1 MKRTPNPKAILETRL
16 DPKPLIWGKGLER
29 TYVTGEIE
37 VRALRGVD
45 ISLRR
50 GEIVVLLG
58 PSGSGKST
66 LLNILGGLDRA
77 TAGELHFDGHD
88 LTHASDTDLT
98 KYRRRA
104 AGFVFQF
111 YNLVAGLTA
120 RENVSLV
127 TEIAENPMHP
137 DEALAMVGLAERVTH
152 FPAQLSGGEQQRV
165 AVARAIAKRPKI
177 LFCDE
182 PTGALD
188 SKTGVR
194 VLEALERV
202 NAELSTTIL
211 IITHNV
217 GIGEIADRVLR
228 MQDGKIIEETAPNR
242 RLKPSE
248 ISW

>member
-1 MKRTPNPKAILETRL
+1 MTPPLYRIRGLRVAFPDRSR
-16 DPKPLIWGKGLER
+16 KPLFGAAPMVE
-29 TYVTGEIE
+29 
-37 VRALRGVD
+37 ALKGVD
-45 ISLRR
+45 LDIAR
-50 GEIVVLLG
+50 GAALG
-58 PSGSGKST
+58 LVGESGSGKT
-66 LLNILGGLDRA
+66 TIGRA
-77 TAGELHFDGHD
+77 MLRLIRPTAGELHFDGHD
-88 LTHASDTDLT
+88 LSTASDADLT
-98 KYRRRA
+98 KFRRRA
-104 AGFVFQF
+104 VGFVFQF

-127 TEIAENPMHP
+127 TEIADNPMSP
-137 DEALAMVGLAERVTH
+137 DEALAMVGLAERTRH

-188 SKTGVR
+188 SATGVR

-202 NAELSTTIL
+202 NTELNTTIL

-228 MQDGKIIEETAPNR
+228 MSDGKIIEETAPNR
-242 RLKPSE
+242 RMKPSE
-248 ISW
+248 ITW